1 MLYKLNDFISKK
13 RIISYFKKISIE
25 PNYEKKFI
33 FIPLH
38 YQPEASTSPK
48 GDVFVYQSLMIE
60 MISNSIRNSDWII
73 YIKEHPYQNPTFG
86 RDKNF
91 YSEINKLSN
100 VFFLKNNVDQKKL
113 LIRSKAV
120 GIVTGTMGLEAIANE
135 VPVLCFGNV
144 YYKFFEGVFAIE
156 TIDDL
161 SYAINKIKRGYKVN
175 SVDLID
181 SFKKIP
187 KNYFQGYSNYEFEKV
202 SNISHKKNI
211 INLVNNLYGFLQKT
225 KLIR

>member
-1 MLYKLNDFISKK
+1 MKYSRPALLGGSKSIKTKLNKFNTIGFEEEKAVKDVIKTGVLSKYLGCWDNDF
-13 RIISYFKKISIE
+13 FGG
-25 PNYEKKFI
+25 
-33 FIPLH
+33 
-38 YQPEASTSPK
+38 PK
-48 GDVFVYQSLMIE
+48 V
-60 MISNSIRNSDWII
+60 
-73 YIKEHPYQNPTFG
+73 
-86 RDKNF
+86 
-91 YSEINKLSN
+91 
-100 VFFLKNNVDQKKL
+100 KL

-144 YYKFFEGVFAIE
+144 YYKFFNGIFAIE

-161 SYAINKIKRGYKVN
+161 SSAINKIKRGYKVN
-175 SVDLID
+175 SADLID

-202 SNISHKKNI
+202 SNISHKKNV
-211 INLVNNLYGFLQKT
+211 INLVNNLFGFLQET